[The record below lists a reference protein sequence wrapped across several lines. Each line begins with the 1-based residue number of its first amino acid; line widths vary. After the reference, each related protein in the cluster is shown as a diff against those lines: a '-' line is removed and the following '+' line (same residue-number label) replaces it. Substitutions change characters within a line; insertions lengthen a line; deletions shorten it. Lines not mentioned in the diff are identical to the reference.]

1 MKRWHLFT
9 TAVACLVLLAACG
22 DNDPLG
28 NDCCRLLT
36 RVEITPDNAA
46 LAVGDSVQFSA
57 VTYDEANATVETTI
71 TWQVATAA
79 RGTIAGTGWF
89 KATSAGTTY
98 VRSIV
103 GALRDSALVTITA
116 P

>member
-1 MKRWHLFT
+1 MKRWQLFT
-9 TAVACLVLLAACG
+9 AAACVVLLSACG

-36 RVEITPDNAA
+36 RVEITPDNAL
-46 LAVGDSVQFSA
+46 LAVGDSVRFSA
-57 VTYDEANATVETTI
+57 VAYDEANAPITTDI

-79 RGTIAGTGWF
+79 RGNITGTGWF
-89 KATSAGTTY
+89 RATSAGTTY

-103 GALRDSALVTITA
+103 GALRDSALVTVTA